1 MSFLKNLFKGKR
13 YRQNLEKARSLDGMA
28 VKYITEFVD
37 GNENVISRGGG
48 LSVMGDNLIVLGE
61 RDRLFI
67 SDLGKVEICELMSGD
82 GVVITGPNLIYNDE
96 IRMITVHFVYYRK

>member
-1 MSFLKNLFKGKR
+1 MSFFKNLFKGKV
-13 YRQNLEKARSLDGMA
+13 YRQNLEKALSLDGNA

-48 LSVMGDNLIVLGE
+48 LSVRGDELIVLGE
-61 RDRLFI
+61 KDRLFI
-67 SDLGKVEICELMSGD
+67 ANLSEVEICELMSGD
-82 GVVITGPNLIYNDE
+82 GVVIKGPNSLNNNE